1 MHPVQI
7 ILILANLI
15 AFALLLWRGGTV
27 ERWAVLALTAA
38 QVLSVLSV
46 PWDIDGLRIGV
57 MLVDV
62 ALFAALWG
70 LAEHGRRWWLVACAG
85 FQLIIVVSHLAPFFA
100 HERLGWAAVTLQWVA
115 WTFVSLTA
123 FVGVWEAGAD
133 RRFVREE
140 SDGARM
146 DHEHSPRAAASVE

>member
-1 MHPVQI
+1 MHPIQI
-7 ILILANLI
+7 TLILANLI

-27 ERWAVLALTAA
+27 ERLAVVALTAA
-38 QVLSVLSV
+38 QVLSVLLV
-46 PWDIDGLRIGV
+46 PWDVDGLRVGV

-85 FQLIIVVSHLAPFFA
+85 FQLIIVISHLAPFFA
-100 HERLGWAAVTLQWVA
+100 HERLGWAAVTLQWGA

-123 FVGVWEAGAD
+123 FVGVWESWAD
-133 RRFVREE
+133 QRFAREGR
-140 SDGARM
+140 DGARM
-146 DHEHSPRAAASVE
+146 DHAGGARAAASME

>member
-7 ILILANLI
+7 ALILANLI
-15 AFALLLWRGGTV
+15 AFALLLWRGETV
-27 ERWAVLALTAA
+27 DRLAVVALTAA
-38 QVLSVLSV
+38 QVLSVLV
-46 PWDIDGLRIGV
+46 LGWDIDGFRVGV

-85 FQLIIVVSHLAPFFA
+85 FQLIIVFSHLAPFFA

-123 FVGVWEAGAD
+123 FVGIWEAGAA
-133 RRFVREE
+133 RRFAQEGR
-140 SDGARM
+140 DGAAM
-146 DHEHSPRAAASVE
+146 DHGSGARAAASVE

>member
-7 ILILANLI
+7 TLILANLI
-15 AFALLLWRGGTV
+15 AFVLLLWRGEAV

-38 QVLSVLSV
+38 QVLSVLLV
-46 PWDIDGLRIGV
+46 PWDIDGLRIVV

-133 RRFVREE
+133 RRFAREGRV
-140 SDGARM
+140 GARM
-146 DHEHSPRAAASVE
+146 DHERSPQAVASVE

>member
-27 ERWAVLALTAA
+27 ERLAVTALTAA
-38 QVLSVLSV
+38 QVLSALLV
-46 PWDIDGLRIGV
+46 PWDIDGFRVGV

-62 ALFAALWG
+62 ALFGALWA

-85 FQLIIVVSHLAPFFA
+85 FQLILVVSHLAPFFA
-100 HERLGWAAVTLQWVA
+100 HERLGWAAVTLQWIA

-123 FVGVWEAGAD
+123 FAGVWEARAD
-133 RRFVREE
+133 QRFVREGR
-140 SDGARM
+140 DGARM
-146 DHEHSPRAAASVE
+146 DHGGGARAAAPVE

>member
-7 ILILANLI
+7 TLILASLI
-15 AFALLLWRGGTV
+15 AFVLLLWRGEAV

-38 QVLSVLSV
+38 QVLSVLLL
-46 PWDIDGLRIGV
+46 PWDIDGFRIGV

-70 LAEHGRRWWLVACAG
+70 LAERGRRWWLVACAG

-100 HERLGWAAVTLQWVA
+100 HERLGWAAVTVQWVA

-123 FVGVWEAGAD
+123 FVGIWEASAAQ
-133 RRFVREE
+133 RFAREGR
-140 SDGARM
+140 DGARM
-146 DHEHSPRAAASVE
+146 DHGGGARAAASME

>member
-7 ILILANLI
+7 TLILANLI
-15 AFALLLWRGGTV
+15 AFVLLLWRGEAV

-38 QVLSVLSV
+38 QVLSVLLL
-46 PWDIDGLRIGV
+46 PWDIDGFRIGV

-70 LAEHGRRWWLVACAG
+70 LAERGRRWWLVACAG

-100 HERLGWAAVTLQWVA
+100 HERLGWAAVTVQWVA

-133 RRFVREE
+133 RRFAREGRV
-140 SDGARM
+140 GARM
-146 DHEHSPRAAASVE
+146 DHERSLRAVASVE

>member
-27 ERWAVLALTAA
+27 ERLAVAALTGA
-38 QVLSVLSV
+38 QVLSVFLV
-46 PWDIDGLRIGV
+46 PWDINGLRVGV

-70 LAEHGRRWWLVACAG
+70 LAERGRRWWLVACAG
-85 FQLIIVVSHLAPFFA
+85 FQLIMVVSHLAPLLA
-100 HERLGWAAVTLQWVA
+100 HERLGWASVTLQWIA

-123 FVGVWEAGAD
+123 FAGVWEAGAD
-133 RRFVREE
+133 QRFAREGR
-140 SDGARM
+140 DGARM
-146 DHEHSPRAAASVE
+146 DHGGGARAASSVE

>member
-15 AFALLLWRGGTV
+15 AFALLLWRGETV
-27 ERWAVLALTAA
+27 ERLAVAALTAA
-38 QVLSVLSV
+38 QVLSALLV
-46 PWDIDGLRIGV
+46 PWDIDGFRVGV

-62 ALFAALWG
+62 ALFGALWA

-85 FQLIIVVSHLAPFFA
+85 FQLILVFSHLGPFFA
-100 HERLGWAAVTLQWVA
+100 HERLGWAAVTLQWIA

-123 FVGVWEAGAD
+123 FAGVWEAEAD
-133 RRFVREE
+133 QRFVREGR
-140 SDGARM
+140 DGARM
-146 DHEHSPRAAASVE
+146 DHGSGARAAASVE